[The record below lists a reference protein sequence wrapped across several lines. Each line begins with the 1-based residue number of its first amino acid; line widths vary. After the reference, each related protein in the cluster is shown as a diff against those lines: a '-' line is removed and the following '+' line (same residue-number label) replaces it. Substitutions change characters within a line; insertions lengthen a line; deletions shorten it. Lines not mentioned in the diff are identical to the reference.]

1 MKLQRKKTMIS
12 ITGYQILS
20 QIAETAS
27 CYIYHAT
34 KMEDDIP
41 VVIKT
46 PKGDLTDARTFA
58 QLHHAYAVASDIEIP
73 GVIKHLALERTSNR
87 IALIME
93 YFSQTTLK
101 KLINSGRLNLEQ
113 ALKIGIQLANT
124 LDDLHRKKIIHKDIK
139 PSNILI
145 NPETFDIK
153 VIDFGIS
160 TRLSLEKTDYTTPRM
175 VEGSLEYISPEQTG
189 RMNRP
194 VDYRTDFYSL
204 GITLYH
210 MLTRRL
216 PFEALDDP
224 IAIVHA
230 HLARQAVPPIQ
241 INASIPKTISHIVM
255 KLMAKNAEDRYQTA
269 HGIKA
274 DLLECQKGLETDGK
288 VPEFKAGQSDISDI
302 FNIPQ
307 KLYGRENEIDDLLS
321 AFERISRSNQSQD
334 IAQSIGSGAYG
345 IQRSKTEMILVA
357 GYSGIGKSVL
367 VQEIHKSIVSLRG
380 YYTWGKFDQ
389 FKRDIPY
396 SAIIQ
401 AFSELVRQI
410 LTETN
415 EELARWRSE
424 LLDALG
430 PNGQVIIDVIPSLEK
445 IIGPQPDVPEL
456 APIESQNRFNFVF
469 RKFIR
474 VFASH
479 KHPLVI
485 FLDDLQWADSGS
497 LKLMHTFITDP
508 ETSHLLLIGAYRDN
522 EVDSGHPLM
531 LSIDDIRKAGTPVNT
546 LLLKPLDLHHINQLI
561 VETLNVDS
569 SSARPLAELIY
580 SKTYGNPF
588 FVNQFLTML
597 HAEGLLVFIAPEASE
612 DWGWRWDF
620 AHIQEMAITDNV
632 VDLMV
637 SKLKKLSD
645 DAIKAIK
652 LAACYGNRFDLEG
665 LSIINETPP
674 KETAHILWEAVKKGL
689 IYPLSD
695 LRLTMLLTHY
705 NTIAEDVTTEGP
717 ATKIY
722 QFLHD
727 RVQQAAYS
735 MIPEDEKPGV
745 HLKIGRLLL
754 KRIPETD
761 LEDNIFD
768 IVNHMNTGVHLID
781 SQEEKDQLA
790 KLNLMGG
797 KKAKNSTAYESA
809 FAYLKTGISLL
820 TDDCWDHNYEL
831 ILNLY
836 TEAAETAFLSG
847 DFDEMDHLS
856 QVVLNK
862 AKHLLDKVKVYEVI
876 IQSRT
881 AQNQMLDALDT
892 ALSVLALLGIKLP
905 KYPNKFQIIKALFK
919 TKALMS
925 GKTIEDLKDLP
936 EMTDPEKM
944 AAMQILSHVNT
955 AAYVAI
961 PELLALSVFK
971 QVLLSIK
978 FGNADLSAYA
988 YASYGAILCGVV
1000 GDIDTG
1006 YQFAQLGVMLAENP
1020 KSRKYKSRTLMVANA
1035 LVLHWKD
1042 PSKKLLPGL
1051 LESYQCGLETG
1062 DLEYASLALLMYDIQ
1077 SFLNG
1082 RYLSEVVQDISKY
1095 SQIIKDLKQET
1106 IYNYNQM
1113 YHQATLN
1120 MISETTDPGRLK
1132 GDCYDETTMLKIHE
1146 NANDRTAFEMLYYH
1160 KLILNYYYQKFHP
1173 AVECSILSEKDVDA
1187 AMGVFAVPAF
1197 YFYDSLARLAICQV
1211 SGKIQQMRHRLKV
1224 SKNQRKMKK
1233 WARLS
1238 PGNHNHKYLLIEA
1251 ERARIKGK
1259 LGKAMELYDNAIASA
1274 QTNEYIQEQALAN
1287 ELAARFYLSL
1297 GRNTVARTYML
1308 NARKCYH
1315 QWGAFGKIADLDNR
1329 YANLIVG
1336 EDTQKDRPET
1346 EQEKETFIAEST
1358 STGFEELDMASV
1370 MKASQAISGEIVL
1383 SRLMEKLMEIVI
1395 ENAGAQKGYLIL
1407 DTSTINFNI
1416 DSDQSKSSNFYVFQ
1430 NDSFTPLE
1438 NFSDVSQAIINYVIR
1453 NNESVVL
1460 NNAVSEGDF
1469 MHDAYVVR
1477 HQPKSILCMPIMRH
1491 YEICGI
1497 LYLEN
1502 NEATNAFTAERVQVL
1517 QILAAQAA
1525 ISIENATL
1533 YSNMEQQT
1541 AYIENIITSML
1552 DALIVIDLQ
1561 GKIMTIN
1568 HAMLDLTGYTQE
1580 ELQGNNV
1587 GIILS
1592 DDEKQMELPLDIEV
1606 NPNLPGVF
1614 SKLLHQKA
1622 ITNYEM
1628 FFLTKKK
1635 DLIPVSFS
1643 GSVMMD
1649 KHQKEICMVAIA
1661 RDTRELRDVMAQLIQ
1676 AEKLTALGELTAG
1689 VAHELKQPLNVIKII
1704 GQSIVRDIE
1713 KDRLDTE
1720 FIGKDLDDIVQQ
1732 VNKMAEIIDHMRVFT
1747 RFSGE
1752 MQRTEIYVNDLM
1764 ESLFKLFSQ
1773 QLKNH
1778 NVDLRKNFKKDLP
1791 YIMGDQIRIEQ
1802 VLMNIVT
1809 NARHAVEK
1817 SSQYEKYIEVST
1829 YKIPAKES
1837 PLKEKTVVIQITDN
1851 GDGIPEHLEDKIFE
1865 QFFTTRASGEG
1876 TGLGLSISRK
1886 IIEEHQ
1892 GKILLD
1898 NNPGVGATF
1907 KVLLPCIQK

>member
-1 MKLQRKKTMIS
+1 MIS

-20 QIAETAS
+20 QIAETMT
-27 CYIYHAT
+27 CYVYHAT
-34 KMEDDIP
+34 KMDDDIP

-46 PKGDLTDARTFA
+46 PKSDLTDARTFA
-58 QLHHAYAVASDIEIP
+58 QLHHAYAVASDIDIP
-73 GVIKHLALERTSNR
+73 GVIKHYALERTSNR
-87 IALIME
+87 IALVME
-93 YFSQTTLK
+93 YFSQITLK
-101 KLINSGRLNLEQ
+101 KLINTNSLD
-113 ALKIGIQLANT
+113 LKKCLIIGIQLADA
-124 LDDLHRKKIIHKDIK
+124 LDKLHRNKIIHKDIK
-139 PSNILI
+139 PSNILV
-145 NPETFDIK
+145 NPETLEIK
-153 VIDFGIS
+153 LIDFGIS
-160 TRLSLEKTDYTTPRM
+160 TRLSIEKTDYTTPRM

-194 VDYRTDFYSL
+194 VDYRTDYYSA

-210 MLTRRL
+210 MLTRSL
-216 PFEALDDP
+216 PFESMDDP

-230 HLARQAVPPIQ
+230 HLARQALPP
-241 INASIPKTISHIVM
+241 SKVDSTIPKTISNIVM
-255 KLMAKNAEDRYQTA
+255 KLIAKNAEDRYQTA

-274 DLLECQKGLETDGK
+274 DFLECQKGLDMNGTVPDFK
-288 VPEFKAGQSDISDI
+288 VGQFDISDI

-307 KLYGRENEIDDLLS
+307 KLYGREKEIDDLLC
-321 AFERISRSNQSQD
+321 AFERINRSSQKVD
-334 IAQSIGSGAYG
+334 NVGTISSGAFG
-345 IQRSKTEMILVA
+345 IQTAKAEMILVA

-380 YYTWGKFDQ
+380 YYTHGKFDQ

-396 SAIIQ
+396 IAIIQ

-415 EELARWRSE
+415 EELSRWRFE
-424 LLDALG
+424 LLEALG
-430 PNGQVIIDVIPSLEK
+430 PNGQVIIDVIPSLER
-445 IIGPQPDVPEL
+445 IIGPQPPVPEL

-479 KHPLVI
+479 QHPLVI

-497 LKLMHTFITDP
+497 FKLIQTFITDP

-531 LSIDDIRKAGTPVNT
+531 LTIENIRKTGTPVNT

-569 SSARPLAELIY
+569 ASARPLAELIY

-597 HAEGLLVFIAPEASE
+597 HAEGLLVFIPPEKSE

-637 SKLKKLSD
+637 SKLQKLSHD
-645 DAIKAIK
+645 TIKAIK

-665 LSIINETPP
+665 LSIINETRP
-674 KETAHILWEAVKKGL
+674 KETAHRLWEAVKKGL

-695 LRLTMLLTHY
+695 LRLTMLLTNY
-705 NTIAEDVTTEGP
+705 DTIGEDVTTEGP

-735 MIPEDEKPGV
+735 MIPEDEKPGL

-754 KRIPETD
+754 KRIPEAD
-761 LEDNIFD
+761 RENSIFD

-781 SQEEKDQLA
+781 SHAEKIELA
-790 KLNLMGG
+790 QLNLLGG
-797 KKAKNSTAYESA
+797 KKAKNSTAYDSA

-820 TDDCWDHNYEL
+820 THNSWEQDYEL
-831 ILNLY
+831 TLNLF
-836 TEAAETAFLSG
+836 TEATETAFLSG
-847 DFDEMDHLS
+847 DFAEMDRFS
-856 QVVLNK
+856 EVVLSN
-862 AKHLLDKVKVYEVI
+862 AKQLLDKVNVYEVI

-881 AQNQMLDALDT
+881 ARNQMLDALDI
-892 ALSVLALLGIKLP
+892 ALSVLALLGIKIP
-905 KYPNKFQIIKALFK
+905 KHPGKLKIIKTLIK
-919 TKALMS
+919 TKALIS
-925 GKTIEDLKDLP
+925 GKSIEDLKDLP
-936 EMTDPEKM
+936 EMTDPEKL

-961 PELLALSVFK
+961 PELLAISVFQ
-971 QVLLSIK
+971 QVILSIK
-978 FGNADLSAYA
+978 FGNAALSAYA

-1000 GDIDTG
+1000 GDIENG
-1006 YQFAQLGVMLAENP
+1006 YQFAQLGVALAEYP
-1020 KSRKYKSRTLMVANA
+1020 RSRKYKSRTLMVANA

-1042 PSKKLLPGL
+1042 PSKELLPNL
-1051 LESYQCGLETG
+1051 LDAYQCGLETG
-1062 DLEYASLALLMYDIQ
+1062 DLEYASLAVFMYNLQ

-1082 RYLSEVVQDISKY
+1082 RPLHEVEADMGKY

-1106 IYNYNQM
+1106 ILNYNRM
-1113 YHQATLN
+1113 YHQSTLN
-1120 MISETTDPGRLK
+1120 MISETSDPGKLK
-1132 GDCYDETTMLKIHE
+1132 GDSYDESTMLKIHE
-1146 NANDRTAFEMLYYH
+1146 KANDRTAFEMLYYH
-1160 KLILNYYYQKFHP
+1160 KLILNYHYQKFYP
-1173 AVECSILSEKDVDA
+1173 AVECAILSEKDVDA

-1197 YFYDSLARLAICQV
+1197 YFYDSLARLAICKV
-1211 SGKIQQMRHRLKV
+1211 SGKVQQTRHRLKV
-1224 SKNQRKMKK
+1224 AKNQRKMKK
-1233 WARLS
+1233 WARFS
-1238 PGNHNHKYLLIEA
+1238 PKNHEHKYMLVEA

-1259 LGKAMELYDNAIASA
+1259 LGQAMELYDNAIQLAATSG
-1274 QTNEYIQEQALAN
+1274 YIQEQALAN

-1308 NARKCYH
+1308 IARKYYD
-1315 QWGAFGKIADLDNR
+1315 QWGAFGKMADLDKR
-1329 YANLIVG
+1329 YSNVMIG
-1336 EDTQKDRPET
+1336 DDSPKDNQT
-1346 EQEKETFIAEST
+1346 AEKETLISEST
-1358 STGFEELDMASV
+1358 STGFEELDMTSV

-1383 SRLMEKLMEIVI
+1383 ARLMEKLMDIVV
-1395 ENAGAQKGYLIL
+1395 ENAGAQTGYLIL
-1407 DTSTINFNI
+1407 DTSTVNFQI
-1416 DSDQSKSSNFYVFQ
+1416 DTESPKSSNFYVCQ
-1430 NDSFTPLE
+1430 QDSFIPIE
-1438 NFSDVSQAIINYVIR
+1438 KFSDVSQAIINYVIR

-1460 NNAVSEGDF
+1460 NDAVSEGDF
-1469 MHDAYVVR
+1469 IHDSYVVR
-1477 HQPKSILCMPIMRH
+1477 QQPKSILCMPIMRH

-1502 NEATNAFTAERVQVL
+1502 KETTGAFTSERVQVL

-1533 YSNMEQQT
+1533 YANMEKQT
-1541 AYIENIITSML
+1541 AYIKNIITSML
-1552 DALIVIDLQ
+1552 DALIVIDLN
-1561 GKIMTIN
+1561 GNIMTIN
-1568 HAMLDLTGYTQE
+1568 HAMLDLTEYTQE
-1580 ELQGNNV
+1580 ELQGKHV
-1587 GIILS
+1587 GMILS
-1592 DDEKQMELPLDIEV
+1592 DDEKQMELPIDIEV
-1606 NPNLPGVF
+1606 RPELPGVF

-1628 FFLTKKK
+1628 YFLTKKK
-1635 DLIPVSFS
+1635 NLIPVNFS
-1643 GSVMMD
+1643 GSVMID

-1661 RDTRELRDVMAQLIQ
+1661 RDMRELRNVMAQLIQ

-1713 KDRLDTE
+1713 KDRLDME
-1720 FIGKDLDDIVQQ
+1720 FMGKDLQDIIQQ

-1752 MQRTEIYVNDLM
+1752 MQRAEVHVNDLM

-1778 NVDLRKNFKKDLP
+1778 NVDLRKNFTRDLP

-1817 SSQYEKYIEVST
+1817 STESEKYIEVST
-1829 YKIPAKES
+1829 YQLAPKES
-1837 PLKEKTVVIQITDN
+1837 PLREKTVVIQVKDN
-1851 GDGIPEHLEDKIFE
+1851 GGGIPEHLVDKIFE

-1892 GKILLD
+1892 GKIVLE
-1898 NNPGVGATF
+1898 NNPGQGATF
-1907 KVLLPCIQK
+1907 KILLPCIQK